1 MKTVLIILALIIIGL
16 PILYLAARLIG
27 KGIAKSIYEE
37 KNKE

>member
-1 MKTVLIILALIIIGL
+1 MKTVLIILIGLIVGL
-16 PILYLAARLIG
+16 PILYLAARLVG